1 MKKLAV
7 PASIVLAGAL
17 ALCVAASSQILPATD
32 AGPSGSTTPSSSVES
47 GLTAP
52 ESSTTPDTA
61 PSVDTPAAGEASAP
75 APVPL
80 PEEGSESGA
89 PSRPIAL
96 DPVIETPP
104 PVPNIGPSWGPDGP
118 PTDPTDGAEGPENP
132 GTSDPAVSSPAEPS
146 PSQSSPSALPSPTA
160 PAMGPLP
167 SASPSPTATKA
178 TPTATV
184 TPTTTPSP
192 TQTATPTAS
201 PSASAHANPTTTAT
215 PTPTAAQPSTANPP
229 QTPSATPTPSTTPF
243 PGKAP
248 SGETD
253 PDNGALALLP
263 DSNTAAIL
271 TVFNAINSYRASLG
285 LAPVK
290 YHATVASLAQD
301 WSNNI
306 ATREV
311 IQHRANFWTDPR
323 ALNPN
328 NGAGEV
334 IAVRWDRDAAQLVE
348 WWKGS
353 PGHDALLRDPR
364 FNVMGIG
371 ITYTDGNWQTTP
383 NRFTLW
389 GVVNFFGYTSLPAGT
404 TNAPGGTVT
413 PPTDPIGA
421 CQPGDKYQPP
431 SVNLSSASIR
441 SAADLVSIAADGT
454 VYSYP
459 SLGNAKY
466 GAARKIGIGFTGVK
480 ELFVSDWDR
489 DGVFDLIYQR
499 TDGAL
504 LVYPGKQT
512 GGFGAP
518 GVLGHGW
525 QSLNIAV
532 GNWCANNRL
541 PQIVAMDA
549 SGGLWLYKNAGMTYI
564 RSQAAIGTGNK
575 AIRLSMVDYNADGFQ
590 DLLTV
595 EPNGSLRLYRG
606 SGLATPKQE
615 ARPIVGAAWTDYSGL
630 RSLRGVTGTNTTGIA
645 GLGTNGVLEYWDL
658 TSGRLTTPIA
668 VGGGWTGYKLA
679 Q

>member
-1 MKKLAV
+1 M
-7 PASIVLAGAL
+7 PAAIVLAGAL
-17 ALCVAASSQILPATD
+17 ALGVAASSQILPAND
-32 AGPSGSTTPSSSVES
+32 AGTGGLTSPSAGVPS

-52 ESSTTPDTA
+52 EESTTTDPA
-61 PSVDTPAAGEASAP
+61 PSAGTPAPSDASHP
-75 APVPL
+75 ATVPAL
-80 PEEGSESGA
+80 EPGTESEA
-89 PSRPIAL
+89 PSRPIAV
-96 DPVIETPP
+96 DPIIETPP
-104 PVPNIGPSWGPDGP
+104 PVPNIGPSWGPD
-118 PTDPTDGAEGPENP
+118 DPSAEGTEPEAP
-132 GTSDPAVSSPAEPS
+132 GTSAPVVPDPVEPAPPQPESPAAIPT
-146 PSQSSPSALPSPTA
+146 PSA
-160 PAMGPLP
+160 PAAGPLP
-167 SASPSPTATKA
+167 SASPSASA
-178 TPTATV
+178 SA
-184 TPTTTPSP
+184 
-192 TQTATPTAS
+192 TATPEPSVTPS
-201 PSASAHANPTTTAT
+201 PSASATAT
-215 PTPTAAQPSTANPP
+215 PEPTVAPSPSASATATPEPSTAP
-229 QTPSATPTPSTTPF
+229 APTPTPF
-243 PGKAP
+243 PGKTP
-248 SGETD
+248 SSD
-253 PDNGALALLP
+253 PNLDNGALALLP
-263 DSNTAAIL
+263 DSNSAAIL

-290 YHATVASLAQD
+290 YHATVAGLAQE

-383 NRFTLW
+383 NRYTLW
-389 GVVNFFGYTSLPAGT
+389 GVVNFFGYTTLPAGT
-404 TNAPGGTVT
+404 TNSPGGTVT
-413 PPTDPIGA
+413 PPTDPVA
-421 CQPGDKYQPP
+421 VCQPGDKYQPP
-431 SVNLSSASIR
+431 TVNLSAASIR
-441 SAADLVSIAADGT
+441 SAADLVSVSSDGT
-454 VYSYP
+454 VYSYQ

-466 GAARKIGIGFTGVK
+466 GAARKIGIGFTGLK

-489 DGVFDLIYQR
+489 DGVFDLIAQR

-504 LVYPGKQT
+504 LVYPGRVS
-512 GGFGAP
+512 GGFGSP

-606 SGLATPKQE
+606 SGLGTPKQE
-615 ARPIVGAAWTDYSGL
+615 ARPVVGAAWTDYSGL
-630 RSLRGVTGTNTTGIA
+630 RSLQGVTGSGTTGVA

-658 TSGRLTTPIA
+658 TSGRLTTPVT
-668 VGGGWTGYKLA
+668 VGGGWSGFKLA

>member
-1 MKKLAV
+1 
-7 PASIVLAGAL
+7 
-17 ALCVAASSQILPATD
+17 
-32 AGPSGSTTPSSSVES
+32 
-47 GLTAP
+47 
-52 ESSTTPDTA
+52 
-61 PSVDTPAAGEASAP
+61 
-75 APVPL
+75 
-80 PEEGSESGA
+80 
-89 PSRPIAL
+89 
-96 DPVIETPP
+96 
-104 PVPNIGPSWGPDGP
+104 
-118 PTDPTDGAEGPENP
+118 
-132 GTSDPAVSSPAEPS
+132 
-146 PSQSSPSALPSPTA
+146 
-160 PAMGPLP
+160 
-167 SASPSPTATKA
+167 
-178 TPTATV
+178 
-184 TPTTTPSP
+184 
-192 TQTATPTAS
+192 
-201 PSASAHANPTTTAT
+201 
-215 PTPTAAQPSTANPP
+215 
-229 QTPSATPTPSTTPF
+229 
-243 PGKAP
+243 
-248 SGETD
+248 
-253 PDNGALALLP
+253 
-263 DSNTAAIL
+263 
-271 TVFNAINSYRASLG
+271 VFNAINSYRASLG

-311 IQHRANFWTDPR
+311 IQHRPNFWTDPR

-383 NRFTLW
+383 NRYTLW

-404 TNAPGGTVT
+404 TTAPGGTVT
-413 PPTDPIGA
+413 PPADPIGA

-431 SVNLSSASIR
+431 TLNLSSASIR
-441 SAADLVSIAADGT
+441 SAADLVSIGKDGT

-466 GAARKIGIGFTGVK
+466 GAARKIGIGFTGLK

-489 DGVFDLIYQR
+489 DGVFDLISQR

-504 LVYPGKQT
+504 LVYPGRQT
-512 GGFGAP
+512 GGFGSP

-575 AIRLSMVDYNADGFQ
+575 ALRLSMVDYNADGFQ

-595 EPNGSLRLYRG
+595 EPTGSLRLYRG
-606 SGLATPKQE
+606 TGLATPRQE

-630 RSLRGVTGTNTTGIA
+630 RSLKGVTGANTTGIA

-658 TSGRLTTPIA
+658 TSGRLTTPVA
-668 VGGGWTGYKLA
+668 VGGGWSGFKLA

>member
-1 MKKLAV
+1 MGPV
-7 PASIVLAGAL
+7 PTAS
-17 ALCVAASSQILPATD
+17 T
-32 AGPSGSTTPSSSVES
+32 SGS
-47 GLTAP
+47 
-52 ESSTTPDTA
+52 
-61 PSVDTPAAGEASAP
+61 AA
-75 APVPL
+75 
-80 PEEGSESGA
+80 
-89 PSRPIAL
+89 
-96 DPVIETPP
+96 
-104 PVPNIGPSWGPDGP
+104 
-118 PTDPTDGAEGPENP
+118 
-132 GTSDPAVSSPAEPS
+132 
-146 PSQSSPSALPSPTA
+146 
-160 PAMGPLP
+160 
-167 SASPSPTATKA
+167 PTATQ
-178 TPTATV
+178 TPTP
-184 TPTTTPSP
+184 TPTPEPTPSVSPTSPTPSP
-192 TQTATPTAS
+192 TRTATPTATPTAS
-201 PSASAHANPTTTAT
+201 PSGPASTTPAPSET
-215 PTPTAAQPSTANPP
+215 PTD
-229 QTPSATPTPSTTPF
+229 SATPAPTLTQTPTQEPSTTPF
-243 PGKAP
+243 PGKSP
-248 SGETD
+248 SGESN

-263 DSNTAAIL
+263 DSNSAAIL

-290 YHATVASLAQD
+290 YHATVAGLAQE

-311 IQHRANFWTDPR
+311 IQHRPNFWTDPR
-323 ALNPN
+323 ALSPN

-383 NRFTLW
+383 NRYTLW
-389 GVVNFFGYTSLPAGT
+389 GVVNFFGYTTLPAGT
-404 TNAPGGTVT
+404 TTSPGGTVT
-413 PPTDPIGA
+413 PPADPIGA

-431 SVNLSSASIR
+431 TLNLSNASIR

-466 GAARKIGIGFTGVK
+466 GAARKIGIGFTGLK

-489 DGVFDLIYQR
+489 DGVFDLISQR

-504 LVYPGKQT
+504 LVYPGRQT
-512 GGFGAP
+512 GGFGSP

-525 QSLNIAV
+525 QSLNISV

-606 SGLATPKQE
+606 TGLATPKQE
-615 ARPIVGAAWTDYSGL
+615 ARPVVGAAWTDYSGL
-630 RSLRGVTGTNTTGIA
+630 RSLKGVTGANTTGIA

-658 TSGRLTTPIA
+658 TSGRLTTPVA
-668 VGGGWTGYKLA
+668 VGGGWSGYKLA